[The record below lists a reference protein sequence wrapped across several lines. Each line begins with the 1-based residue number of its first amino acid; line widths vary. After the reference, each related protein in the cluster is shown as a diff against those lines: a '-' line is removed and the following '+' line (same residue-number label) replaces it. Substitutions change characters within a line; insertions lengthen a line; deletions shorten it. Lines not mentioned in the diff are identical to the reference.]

1 MAKKYYW
8 LKLQKDFF
16 KRHDVKVIESMENGK
31 EYVIFYLKLLVESL
45 SHEGYLRF
53 SDRIPYNDK
62 MLASV
67 TNTNI
72 DVVKQAVK
80 LFSELSMMELLDDGT
95 IFMTEVQNMLGEETD
110 WAKKKR
116 LYREKQEQLGHNK
129 DNVPSMSD
137 KSKSKSKSKSKNIN
151 TLSSKH
157 DQIDYKSIVSYLNDK
172 ADTKYRSTSNKTQTL
187 IKARVNDGFTVDDFK
202 QVIDNKVAEWKGGD
216 MEKYIRPETLFG
228 TKFESYLNQ
237 KVEKKQPSIDWFD
250 TYKKERT

>member
-62 MLASV
+62 MLSSV

-95 IFMTEVQNMLGEETD
+95 IYMTEVQNMLGEETD

-129 DNVPSMSD
+129 DNVPS
-137 KSKSKSKSKSKNIN
+137 
-151 TLSSKH
+151 
-157 DQIDYKSIVSYLNDK
+157 
-172 ADTKYRSTSNKTQTL
+172 
-187 IKARVNDGFTVDDFK
+187 
-202 QVIDNKVAEWKGGD
+202 
-216 MEKYIRPETLFG
+216 
-228 TKFESYLNQ
+228 
-237 KVEKKQPSIDWFD
+237 
-250 TYKKERT
+250 